1 MNLQDQVTYR
11 CLNAACVRPMPC
23 RVDFCPYCGS
33 AQHEGALR
41 AARAAVIKSV
51 PVPEPVA
58 RPVAPAA
65 PPVEPPAFAQQV
77 PPAPAM
83 PAPAAAAPP
92 QARPWAAGGAA
103 VPPSPKAA
111 PAGPGLRKPV
121 RLRYWLLA
129 LAVLA
134 GIWYTARPEPK
145 KFEARI
151 EQAILQAEDCNIK
164 EAKAELQALRNDN
177 AGAAQIERLQS
188 SISAAVTACER
199 KRKSATKTK
208 PKRESPPAAVKPA
221 VPVIERSV
229 ERPAVERAAGQSARS
244 LIAEAERDIA
254 QGNYRAASNKLETC
268 IAMVEGSRE
277 CAAYK
282 VHADRLLKDM
292 QHCVASGRDWMNQRC
307 M

>member
-11 CLNAACVRPMPC
+11 CLNAACARPMPC

-58 RPVAPAA
+58 RPVPPAA
-65 PPVEPPAFAQQV
+65 PVEPPAFAQQV

-92 QARPWAAGGAA
+92 QQRAWAAGGAA

-121 RLRYWLLA
+121 RLRYWLVA

-134 GIWYTARPEPK
+134 GIWYTARPDPK

-151 EQAILQAEDCNIK
+151 EQAMLQAEECNIK
-164 EAKAELQALRNDN
+164 EARAELQALRNDN
-177 AGAAQIERLQS
+177 AGAAQLERLQS
-188 SISAAVTACER
+188 SISAAASACER
-199 KRKSATKTK
+199 KRKSATKAK

-229 ERPAVERAAGQSARS
+229 ERPVVARSAGQSARS
-244 LIAEAERDIA
+244 LIAEAERAIV

-282 VHADRLLKDM
+282 VHADRLLRDM
-292 QHCVASGRDWMNQRC
+292 QHCVATGREWMNQRC